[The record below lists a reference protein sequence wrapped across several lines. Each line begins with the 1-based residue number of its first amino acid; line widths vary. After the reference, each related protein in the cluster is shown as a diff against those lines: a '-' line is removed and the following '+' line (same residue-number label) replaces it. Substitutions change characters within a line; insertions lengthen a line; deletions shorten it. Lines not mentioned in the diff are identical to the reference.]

1 MKFKSPLDHLMNHDC
16 TDCVLHEYTDRV
28 CVGGRGDVRSRIML
42 VGEAPGSNEERTGEV
57 FSGRAGQLLDLKL
70 REAGLDPAGVYIT
83 NVAKCRPPDNRTPE
97 RVEWKACRQYL
108 ESELRAIKPS
118 HLLILGN
125 SALQSVAGKSG
136 ITKQRG
142 VKLNVKDPLL
152 ARTTVMATV
161 HPAYVLRNP
170 GQDSIFSEDVRRF
183 ARAVRGDFQVVAVRK
198 KYVTTVGGL
207 KALRAALLALPAGTV
222 LAYDVE
228 NRHRPWDKDWSI
240 QMLGVSW
247 DGETAYVVPLF
258 HPESPFEKSW
268 LKVLKYLKPALER
281 EDLKL
286 IAQNGKHDNV
296 QLAGANIFVRHKFDI
311 MLAAHLIDEN
321 RPKNLG
327 FLSQS
332 ILGADEYKGMVELK
346 PEKILQTDLRQMAF
360 YNGNDVGYSHQI
372 YQKLRP
378 ELLVHP
384 RLTRLFSKL
393 MMPASHV
400 IQEVE
405 YHGMWVD
412 QERLFDRMAIL
423 QEAIKGKRDILCEDM
438 SKEMRTTFNHRSPQ
452 QVAKWAYGKESK
464 GGLGL
469 EPLFFTK
476 TGNASTNEDAL
487 IAYAEHPAI
496 QALFALRTLE
506 MKWMNT
512 YLLPWSTKL
521 DSRSRI
527 HTTYKLYNTVT
538 GRISGDL
545 QQVPR
550 DAFIRSIIGAPPGW
564 QWVDADFSQVELRI
578 AAHIANERAMKR
590 AYQLGQDLHMVTAMS
605 MTGKSADEVGK
616 EERKKAKPVNF
627 GFLYGMYPAK
637 FQSYAI
643 KNYGVVFSIS
653 ECELFRQ
660 KYFEAFPDL
669 RKWHDRQ
676 KRIVRERSYVVSPL
690 GRVRHLPDILSSDHG
705 IQMEAERQAINSP
718 VQGCASDIML
728 FAMIQLRPQLNP
740 KEAYMVMTLH
750 DGIGFNIKE
759 DRVDYY
765 KPIIKEVMEN
775 LPLKKTFGLDLSV
788 PLEVEV
794 ESGQYW
800 GGIEDAS
807 GLGFVG
813 YS

>member
-1 MKFKSPLDHLMNHDC
+1 M
-16 TDCVLHEYTDRV
+16 
-28 CVGGRGDVRSRIML
+28 GRGDPTQKIML
-42 VGEAPGSNEERTGEV
+42 VGEAPGGNEERTGEV

-70 REAGLDPAGVYIT
+70 RAAGLDPAGIYVT
-83 NVAKCRPPDNRTPE
+83 NVVKCRPPDNRTPE

-108 ESELRAIKPS
+108 EQELRTVQPS

-125 SALQSVAGKSG
+125 VALQSVTGKSG
-136 ITKQRG
+136 ITKKRG
-142 VKLNVKDPLL
+142 VKLDTKDPLL

-170 GQDSIFSEDVRRF
+170 GQDPVFSDDIRRF
-183 ARAVRGDFQVVAVRK
+183 ARSIRGDFQVVEVRK
-198 KYVTTVGGL
+198 RYVTTAEGL
-207 KALRAALLALPAGTV
+207 RALRRSILALPSGTA

-228 NRHRPWDKDWSI
+228 NRYRPWDKDWSI

-247 DGETAYVVPLF
+247 DGHNSYVVPLH
-258 HPESPFEKSW
+258 HPQSPFEKSW

-296 QLAGANIFVRHKFDI
+296 QLAGASIFVRHKFDI
-311 MLAAHLIDEN
+311 MLAAHLLDEN

-332 ILGADEYKGMVELK
+332 VLGADEYKGMVELK
-346 PEKILQTDLRQMAF
+346 PEKILQTDLRQMAL
-360 YNGNDVGYSHQI
+360 YNGNDVGYTHQLYPKI
-372 YQKLRP
+372 KG
-378 ELLVHP
+378 ELLQHP
-384 RLTRLFSKL
+384 RLTRLMSKL

-405 YHGMWVD
+405 YHGIWVD

-423 QEAIKGKRDILCEDM
+423 QGAIKDKLAALTDQM
-438 SKEMRTTFNHRSPQ
+438 PKSMRAEFNHRSTQ
-452 QVAKWAYGKESK
+452 QVARFMYGSKKK

-469 EPLFFTK
+469 EPTLFTK
-476 TGNASTNEDAL
+476 TGNPSTNEDSL
-487 IAYAEHPAI
+487 IGYIEHPEV
-496 QALFALRTLE
+496 QALFAIRTLE
-506 MKWMNT
+506 LKWMRT

-521 DSRSRI
+521 DARSRL

-538 GRISGDL
+538 GRVAGDL

-550 DAFIRSIIGAPPGW
+550 DSFIRSILGAPPGW
-564 QWVDADFSQVELRI
+564 RWVDADFSQVELRI
-578 AAHIANERAMKR
+578 AAHVANERAMKR
-590 AYQLGQDLHMVTAMS
+590 AYQLGQDLHMVTAQA
-605 MTGKSADEVGK
+605 MTGKPVSEIGK

-627 GFLYGMYPAK
+627 GFLYGMYPTK
-637 FQSYAI
+637 FQQYAI
-643 KNYGVVFSIS
+643 KNYGVAFSLA

-660 KYFEAFPDL
+660 TYFETFPDL
-669 RKWHDRQ
+669 VKWHERQ
-676 KRIVRERSYVVSPL
+676 KRIVRERQYVTSPL
-690 GRVRHLPDILSSDHG
+690 GRVRHLPDVLSSDRG
-705 IQMEAERQAINSP
+705 VQMEAERQAINSP

-728 FAMIQLRPQLNP
+728 YAMVKLHEELDP

-750 DGIGFNIKE
+750 DGIGFNVRE
-759 DRVDYY
+759 DRVEYY

-775 LPLKKTFGLDLSV
+775 LPLKKAFGLELSV
-788 PLEVEV
+788 PLEVEI

-800 GGIEDAS
+800 HGIEDAS

-813 YS
+813 Y